1 MKKTVYIETSIFSYL
16 TARPTR
22 DVIAAARQAITV
34 DWWDN
39 SRERFDGFV
48 SEAVLIELKKG
59 DPIAAKKRID
69 VAAAFEVLATTEEAL
84 KLAEKLLAAKL
95 LPRNSDVDALH
106 IAVAAI
112 SGMDYLLTWNFKHIN
127 NATTRAGVVSL
138 IASEGLQCPVLCSP
152 EGLLGA

>member
-1 MKKTVYIETSIFSYL
+1 
-16 TARPTR
+16 
-22 DVIAAARQAITV
+22 
-34 DWWDN
+34 
-39 SRERFDGFV
+39 
-48 SEAVLIELKKG
+48 VLIELKKG

-127 NATTRAGVVSL
+127 NASTRAGVVSL